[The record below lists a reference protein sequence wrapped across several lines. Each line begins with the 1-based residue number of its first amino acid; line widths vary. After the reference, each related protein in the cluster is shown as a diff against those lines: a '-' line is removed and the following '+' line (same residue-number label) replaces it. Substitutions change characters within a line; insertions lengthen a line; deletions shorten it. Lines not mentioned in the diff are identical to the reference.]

1 MVLPDF
7 GRVKSRTGRP
17 RDKVGTLYAEFGR
30 WYITRRSCY
39 TDFVSFQRALR
50 SMKNVTITLDEETA
64 AWARIY
70 AAEHNTSVSRIVG
83 EMLQRQMRE
92 GQKYAEAMRRF
103 LAKKPVRLKRA
114 GKRYATRDELHDR
127 ARLR

>member
-1 MVLPDF
+1 
-7 GRVKSRTGRP
+7 
-17 RDKVGTLYAEFGR
+17 
-30 WYITRRSCY
+30 
-39 TDFVSFQRALR
+39 
-50 SMKNVTITLDEETA
+50 MKNVTITLDEETA

-92 GQKYAEAMRRF
+92 GRKYAEAMRRF
-103 LAKKPVRLKRA
+103 LAKKPVRLTRT